1 MVNEEAQVSRT
12 DGLSTNNPQTTAS
25 AFNKYFLSL
34 VEKSVNDDNDDDGSG
49 DNSNRYNNNN
59 NNNNNNILQYII
71 S

>member
-1 MVNEEAQVSRT
+1 MVNEEA

-59 NNNNNNILQYII
+59 NNNNILQYII